1 MAMHR
6 LEGGGHGLAAVELAL
21 GEATAEG
28 EADGDG
34 ALPTVG
40 VEPQAD
46 AISAVTASAR
56 IQSAVFMSYS
66 GNGPA
71 GD

>member
-6 LEGGGHGLAAVELAL
+6 LEGGGHGLAAVGLAL
-21 GEATAEG
+21 GEATVEG

-34 ALPTVG
+34 ALPTMG
-40 VEPQAD
+40 VEPQAA

-56 IQSAVFMSYS
+56 SNRAVLIVL
-66 GNGPA
+66 
-71 GD
+71 

>member
-1 MAMHR
+1 
-6 LEGGGHGLAAVELAL
+6 LEAAVGLGL
-21 GEATAEG
+21 GEARAEG

-34 ALPTVG
+34 AVPTVG

-56 IQSAVFMSYS
+56 IQLALVMSY
-66 GNGPA
+66 
-71 GD
+71 